1 MWVEAR
7 IPLRVFEKPFL
18 SNSVPRGAREFGMAS
33 HSYSPGEE
41 APEWE
46 TGIHILGLCIV
57 EGSPKA
63 A

>member
-7 IPLRVFEKPFL
+7 IPLRVFEKSFL
-18 SNSVPRGAREFGMAS
+18 SNSVPRGARELGLGS
-33 HSYSPGEE
+33 HGYSPGEE
-41 APEWE
+41 PPEWE
-46 TGIHILGLCIV
+46 TAIHILGLCIM